1 VKVTGYRSLTT
12 QHDWG
17 RLIGDA
23 NGVMAQP
30 RTEVHVL
37 ILETDSG
44 LEGVGVGAHRDIDR
58 VFGAVEGQDPRA
70 VTALYDRM
78 LDRVFKTGH
87 SGATFGAIGAIDMA
101 LWDLKAKAAGE
112 PLWRTLGALDRF
124 VPGYASGLDIALDD
138 DALVQLYARFAD
150 RGFSAA
156 KLKGG
161 RNLEHDLRRLEAL
174 RDLLRRNSAH
184 PALMFDANESWNRS
198 QAVRFVTALERT
210 IDLTWVEEPVRR
222 WDAAGLASVRRG
234 IRAAVA
240 TGENLT
246 GLDQYRP
253 LLDADAIDIVQVGNV
268 WGITHFLRVA
278 AVAHS
283 RDLPVSPVAYHAN
296 PLAHA
301 AAAVPNHLACE
312 VQDLISPI
320 GLDIDQ
326 EFVDGG
332 ILLGDQPGL
341 GICVDENYINAVR
354 AVSPPAAID
363 GPHVRP
369 DRAGLRLIPDSR
381 QEERLDAP
389 AMTQATPSSPSTSTS
404 VTTTPPTW
412 SVAPKIR

>member
-1 VKVTGYRSLTT
+1 MKVTGYRSLTT

-17 RLIGDA
+17 RQIGDA
-23 NGVMAQP
+23 NGVMPGQ
-30 RTEVHVL
+30 RTDVHVL
-37 ILETDSG
+37 ILETDVG
-44 LEGVGVGAHRDIDR
+44 LEGIGLGAHGDVDR
-58 VFGAVEGQDPRA
+58 VFDAVEGADPRA
-70 VTALYDRM
+70 VSGLYDRM

-138 DALVQLYARFAD
+138 DALVRLYERFAE
-150 RGFSAA
+150 RGFSAG

-161 RNLEHDLRRLEAL
+161 RDLAHDLRRLEAL
-174 RDLLRRNSAH
+174 REVLGRNCAQ

-198 QAVRFVTALERT
+198 QAVRFVTALERKL
-210 IDLTWVEEPVRR
+210 DLTWIEEPVRR
-222 WDAAGLASVRRG
+222 WDAAGHATVRRG

-246 GLDQYRP
+246 GLEQYRP

-278 AVAHS
+278 AMAHS

-301 AAAVPNHLACE
+301 AVAVPNHLAFE
-312 VQDLISPI
+312 VQDLSAPI
-320 GLDIDQ
+320 GLEVDQ
-326 EFVDGG
+326 RFEDGG
-332 ILLGDQPGL
+332 IVLGDEPGL
-341 GICVDENYINAVR
+341 GIRVDEEHINATR
-354 AVSPPAAID
+354 AVNPPAVIG

-369 DRAGLRLIPDSR
+369 DRAGLRLVPDSR
-381 QEERLDAP
+381 EEAP
-389 AMTQATPSSPSTSTS
+389 IGTSSARRAAS
-404 VTTTPPTW
+404 
-412 SVAPKIR
+412 

>member
-1 VKVTGYRSLTT
+1 MKVTGYRSLTT

-17 RLIGDA
+17 RLIGDV
-23 NGVMAQP
+23 NGVMPAP
-30 RTEVHVL
+30 RTDVPVL

-44 LEGVGVGAHRDIDR
+44 LEGIGVGSHGDIGR
-58 VFGAVEGQDPRA
+58 VFGAVEGEDPRA

-78 LDRVFKTGH
+78 LAHVFKTGH

-138 DALVQLYARFAD
+138 DALVRLYEEFAD

-161 RNLEHDLRRLEAL
+161 HDVEHDRRRLEAV
-174 RDLLRRNSAH
+174 RDVLRRNSAR

-198 QAVRFVTALERT
+198 QAVRFISALERT
-210 IDLTWVEEPVRR
+210 VDLTWVEEPVRR
-222 WDAAGLASVRRG
+222 WDAAGLASVRRSVH
-234 IRAAVA
+234 AAVA

-246 GLDQYRP
+246 GLEQYRP

-278 AVAHS
+278 AVAHG
-283 RDLPVSPVAYHAN
+283 RDLPVSPVAYHTN
-296 PLAHA
+296 PVAHA
-301 AAAVPNHLACE
+301 AAAAPNHLAFE
-312 VQDLISPI
+312 VQGLTSPI
-320 GLDIDQ
+320 GLRVDQ
-326 EFVDGG
+326 RYEDGG
-332 ILLGDQPGL
+332 IVLGDEPGL
-341 GICVDENYINAVR
+341 GIQVDEDHINAVR
-354 AVSPPAAID
+354 AVDPAAAIA

-369 DRAGLRLIPDSR
+369 GRAGLRLTPDSPDDG
-381 QEERLDAP
+381 LNHGAP
-389 AMTQATPSSPSTSTS
+389 RTG
-404 VTTTPPTW
+404 
-412 SVAPKIR
+412 VAARN

>member
-1 VKVTGYRSLTT
+1 MKVTGYRSLTT

-23 NGVMAQP
+23 NGVMAHP

-44 LEGVGVGAHRDIDR
+44 LEGIGVGAHGDIDR

-87 SGATFGAIGAIDMA
+87 AGATFGAIGAIDMA

-138 DALVQLYARFAD
+138 DELVRLYQGFAD
-150 RGFSAA
+150 RGFSSA

-161 RNLEHDLRRLEAL
+161 RDLDRDRRRLEAL
-174 RDLLRRNSAH
+174 RDVLGRNSAQ

-210 IDLTWVEEPVRR
+210 IDLTWIEEPVRR
-222 WDAAGLASVRRG
+222 WDADGLASVRRS

-253 LLDADAIDIVQVGNV
+253 LLDADAIDIVQVGTV

-278 AVAHS
+278 AVAHG

-301 AAAVPNHLACE
+301 AAAVPNHLVSE
-312 VQDLISPI
+312 VQDHTHPI
-320 GLDIDQ
+320 GLDVDQ

-332 ILLGDQPGL
+332 IVLGDQPGL
-341 GICVDENYINAVR
+341 GIRVDEDHINSVR
-354 AVSPPAAID
+354 PVNPPAVLA

-369 DRAGLRLIPDSR
+369 GRAGLRIVPESG
-381 QEERLDAP
+381 DALSIRV
-389 AMTQATPSSPSTSTS
+389 AAATE
-404 VTTTPPTW
+404 VEL
-412 SVAPKIR
+412 